1 MILGFALVLTLLQ
14 IGVSF
19 AQPLNQANLNDLE
32 QSVDNLQNY
41 FQKVRATNFNQHEIA
56 SQVQYRPSGHP
67 ATTNPQL
74 QATSQYVYI
83 RDRNSGLVLEYKPFS
98 DYEVKIED
106 YDSANIYQQWNVI
119 PCDGF
124 PEYYY
129 IANSADPSKVI
140 AADEKRTPLYLEP
153 MHSGLPRQ
161 LNQLWMFRPPDR
173 SNPSN
178 PFFNVMNVNTGL
190 VMNVQGA
197 LTDPGTRVQVFSR
210 NPGNNEQFYF
220 F

>member
-41 FQKVRATNFNQHEIA
+41 FHKVRATNFNQHKIA

-74 QATSQYVYI
+74 QQATSQYVYI
-83 RDRNSGLVLEYKPFS
+83 RDRNSRLVLEYKPNS
-98 DYEVKIED
+98 DYEVQIENF
-106 YDSANIYQQWNVI
+106 DSADVYQQWYVI

-124 PEYYY
+124 PVYYY
-129 IANSADPSKVI
+129 IANSADPDKVI
-140 AADEKRTPLYLEP
+140 AADEKGTPLYLEP
-153 MHSGLPRQ
+153 KHSGLPRQ
-161 LNQLWMFRPPDR
+161 LNQLWMFRPCH
-173 SNPSN
+173 SLWISSHC
-178 PFFNVMNVNTGL
+178 L
-190 VMNVQGA
+190 GA
-197 LTDPGTRVQVFSR
+197 SI
-210 NPGNNEQFYF
+210 
-220 F
+220 